1 MRKKFLFWVLVYPM
15 VIFGQD
21 YLQLDPSFGA
31 GGLIEINL
39 GCFETMVADHIVAT
53 DGKIIVAGQM
63 QLTASSYPKAFVAR
77 FHPNGTLDTDFGS
90 NGHIFTNLTP
100 HSVAVNLFQDNSI
113 LLSTLDA
120 AQKFDQNGTLDTSF
134 GDAGTLDPEGLVR
147 FAKVAITNDNKILTA
162 YSYFV
167 WTEHTKVK
175 FKRFLS
181 NGSPDSFNDISF
193 GDINKGNVP
202 DKLVIFPDNHILLSY
217 IVDYNGVYDFGNI
230 KLVKL
235 DSQGIVEA
243 EVDCGADYKG
253 ELLTVGLDG
262 KVLVECRYLGYSE
275 VFQYNSDLTL
285 NTSFGTNGSS
295 TVFPAYDYHLSRSDG
310 KIISIDDDNGVLR
323 VYRTNG
329 SLLDST
335 FANNGMQQFNFQN
348 KFFEDA
354 DLLGDG
360 LLLSGHTYPYANNK
374 LFIAKFDGASDLNI
388 NTDES
393 FIAGLY
399 PNPVTDFLNVTNI
412 SPGTLVSIFT
422 MDGRG
427 IREEQLGFTQ
437 KVDLTTLNKGF
448 YILKIGEIGS
458 FKIYKN

>member
-1 MRKKFLFWVLVYPM
+1 
-15 VIFGQD
+15 
-21 YLQLDPSFGA
+21 
-31 GGLIEINL
+31 
-39 GCFETMVADHIVAT
+39 
-53 DGKIIVAGQM
+53 
-63 QLTASSYPKAFVAR
+63 
-77 FHPNGTLDTDFGS
+77 
-90 NGHIFTNLTP
+90 
-100 HSVAVNLFQDNSI
+100 
-113 LLSTLDA
+113 
-120 AQKFDQNGTLDTSF
+120 
-134 GDAGTLDPEGLVR
+134 
-147 FAKVAITNDNKILTA
+147 
-162 YSYFV
+162 
-167 WTEHTKVK
+167 
-175 FKRFLS
+175 
-181 NGSPDSFNDISF
+181 
-193 GDINKGNVP
+193 
-202 DKLVIFPDNHILLSY
+202 
-217 IVDYNGVYDFGNI
+217 
-230 KLVKL
+230 
-235 DSQGIVEA
+235 
-243 EVDCGADYKG
+243 
-253 ELLTVGLDG
+253 
-262 KVLVECRYLGYSE
+262 
-275 VFQYNSDLTL
+275 
-285 NTSFGTNGSS
+285 
-295 TVFPAYDYHLSRSDG
+295 
-310 KIISIDDDNGVLR
+310 ISIDDDNGVLR

-374 LFIAKFDGASDLNI
+374 LFIAKFDGAPDLNI